1 MVLGSY
7 QEKRS
12 MITAVPRSTTRQWLA
27 ALLALVAA
35 LILAACDREEA
46 DVRLSLDERASAYEE
61 SLRAELD
68 WLWQNRIDA
77 ASLGRPGEGRCAV
90 PDFARVAPTMD
101 DNARADDD
109 LGGKIVD
116 QLTYASQL
124 IADSRARWEQFC
136 AGGSTASD
144 AVAFL
149 DSRLNAAA
157 RSLNLAREWL
167 DARAE
172 SRRRAGK

>member
-1 MVLGSY
+1 M
-7 QEKRS
+7 
-12 MITAVPRSTTRQWLA
+12 MTAASHFPARRWLA
-27 ALLALVAA
+27 ALLALGAA
-35 LILAACDREEA
+35 LILAACDRQETDA
-46 DVRLSLDERASAYEE
+46 RVSLDERASAYEQ

-77 ASLGRPGEGRCAV
+77 AALGRPGEGRCTV
-90 PDFARVAPTMD
+90 PDFAHVPPTMD
-101 DNARADDD
+101 AEARDDDD

-116 QLTYASQL
+116 QLTDAGQW

-136 AGGSTASD
+136 AGGPTASD
-144 AVAFL
+144 TVAFL

>member
-1 MVLGSY
+1 M
-7 QEKRS
+7 
-12 MITAVPRSTTRQWLA
+12 MTAVPRLTARQWLA
-27 ALLALVAA
+27 AFLALVAA
-35 LILAACDREEA
+35 LTLTACARQEK

-77 ASLGRPGEGRCAV
+77 ASQGRPDEGRCVA
-90 PDFARVAPTMD
+90 PDYARVAPTMD
-101 DNARADDD
+101 DEARAADD

-136 AGGSTASD
+136 AGGPTASD
-144 AVAFL
+144 TVAFL

>member
-1 MVLGSY
+1 
-7 QEKRS
+7 

-167 DARAE
+167 GARAE